1 MNQEQRNIWQKE
13 HRKKTRNWDTK
24 KYEKTPKGFLVR
36 LYRNMQSRVTG
47 VQKLKQHLYLGKSLL
62 NRDDFYAWADSSL
75 EFKKLFAEWEL
86 SNYTRTLT
94 PSVDRIDSDLGYSL
108 ENMRWV
114 TFSENCR
121 NVRRKTT

>member
-1 MNQEQRNIWQKE
+1 MNQEKRNLWQKE
-13 HRKKTRNWDTK
+13 RRKKTNNICTK
-24 KYEKTPKGFLVR
+24 RYEKTPKGFLVR

-47 VQKLKQHLYLGKSLL
+47 VQKVKHHLYRGKSLL
-62 NRDDFYAWADSSL
+62 NRDEFYAWAKSSL
-75 EFKKLFAEWEL
+75 EFKKLFADWEL

-94 PSVDRIDSDLGYSL
+94 PSVDRINSDLGYSL

-121 NVRRKTT
+121 NVIRKTT